1 MRVWQK
7 KNAPFFRF
15 VLFYCKL
22 AIRFPQKYEYFMKKS
37 TLLTAIFCLVLAS
50 PTCLL
55 AQKLSKEEAKRLQAE
70 LKALAKSPEKLK
82 AQKAESEEH
91 SVTENVRNA
100 QLIDMKAK
108 LKKQENELAKADND
122 ILTNKLALDKLSVAL
137 QTPPKNTGIGNLN
150 KNATQT
156 RALYRVQIGAYI
168 NPNIAQV
175 MQTQENFEIETMD
188 TGMKRY
194 LVGKFVSYQEAN
206 RFTQKLRTVGAQAF
220 MVGYLDGK
228 RLGNLKEMPVEF
240 MQK

>member
-1 MRVWQK
+1 
-7 KNAPFFRF
+7 
-15 VLFYCKL
+15 
-22 AIRFPQKYEYFMKKS
+22 
-37 TLLTAIFCLVLAS
+37 
-50 PTCLL
+50 
-55 AQKLSKEEAKRLQAE
+55 LSKEETKRLQAE

-82 AQKAESEEH
+82 AQKAESEEL

-108 LKKQENELAKADND
+108 LKKQENEIAKADND
-122 ILTNKLALDKLSVAL
+122 ILTSKLAVDKLSVAL
-137 QTPPKNTGIGNLN
+137 QTPTPPKTGAGNVNKNT
-150 KNATQT
+150 TQS
-156 RALYRVQIGAYI
+156 RAIYRVQIGAYI

-175 MQTQENFEIETMD
+175 MQSQESFEIEPMD

-206 RFTQKLRTVGAQAF
+206 RFTQKLRAVGAQAF